1 MYSKYDASMLRAWDS
16 NGFGS
21 SEGEFA
27 DASKRTHAAEVA
39 NPVSNVQ
46 PYLSVYQLIN
56 LYGLYPSRD
65 GGSGGEIS
73 LGYVLQ
79 FAGNFAPRE
88 TAFASGQILPISQ
101 NTALFSI
108 VGTTFGGDGRTTF
121 ALPDLDGHVAI
132 GAGFNGTTSFG
143 AGSYRG
149 SDTFSITEANLPT
162 SFGGGGVEIS
172 NYETSLALNYVIHA
186 GSGTGA
192 NIAGSVHGFIGNF
205 DPNGAMICDGR
216 ELAIADYPELFAAIG
231 TTYGGDGVT
240 TFNIPDLTGRNIVGA
255 GRGPGLT
262 ARDVGDLVGSETIQ
276 LDGTTLPAY
285 VGGSGESADNMQ
297 PGVVMQVLIC
307 VQGIFPSRS
316 MEDIGKADGLEGDV
330 PFLGQMI
337 YYAGTDIPQGW
348 ALAIGQLLPI
358 SQNQALFSLL
368 GTTYGGDGR
377 TTFALPDLRGR
388 TMTGVEYSPGFRGG
402 TEDLSLFPSSIP
414 GRTQDGDEFD
424 NDILGSDF
432 ADTFRG
438 LAGIDTLTGNGG
450 ADALYGGN
458 DDDILDGGAGN
469 DMLDG
474 GFGNDTMRG
483 GTGDDFYRLVDPGDV
498 VIENAGEGID
508 TVQSVMSFARL
519 GANVENLIL
528 AGWESSDGFG
538 NAMANEITGNSYANT
553 LYGVGGDDTI
563 NGRGGK
569 DTIFA
574 GSGNDIVYG
583 GNAGDEIYGGSGDDQ
598 LYGENGWDH
607 IYGVSGQDR
616 IEGGDGNDELFGGDD
631 ADQVYGGE
639 GSDRVYGGTG
649 DDVVSGG
656 AGLDTLTGGDGGDT
670 FLFENGDFDTEGDRI
685 TDFQQGQG
693 DVIDLGAIDAI
704 ADGTDDAFAFV
715 GSEAFS
721 NVAGELRFEQDTA
734 ANETIVEGDTDGD
747 GFADFVIRIDGLV
760 DLTATDFVL

>member
-1 MYSKYDASMLRAWDS
+1 MHSKYDASMLRAWDS

-21 SEGEFA
+21 SESEFA
-27 DASKRTHAAEVA
+27 DASKKTHAAEVA

-46 PYLSVYQLIN
+46 PYLSVNQLIN

-88 TAFASGQILPISQ
+88 TAFASGQLLPISQ

-108 VGTTFGGDGRTTF
+108 VGTTFGGDGWTTF

-143 AGSYRG
+143 AGSYHG

-162 SFGGGGVEIS
+162 SFGGGGMEIS

-255 GRGPGLT
+255 GQGPGLT
-262 ARDVGDLVGSETIQ
+262 ARDVGDLVGSDSIR
-276 LDGTTLPAY
+276 LDDINLPTY
-285 VGGSGESADNMQ
+285 VGGNGASADNMQ

-307 VQGIFPSRS
+307 MTGIFPSRN

-337 YYAGTDIPQGW
+337 YYAGTDIPDGW
-348 ALAIGQLLPI
+348 VAASGQLLSI
-358 SQNQALFSLL
+358 AQNQALFSLL

-388 TMTGVEYSPGFRGG
+388 TMTGVEYYPGVRAGN
-402 TEDLSLFPSSIP
+402 EDLNLSPSNIP

-424 NDILGSDF
+424 NAILGSDF

-438 LAGIDTLTGNGG
+438 LAGTDTLTGNGG

-458 DDDILDGGAGN
+458 GDDILDGGADN

-483 GTGDDFYRLVDPGDV
+483 GSGDDFYRLVDPGDV

-583 GNAGDEIYGGSGDDQ
+583 GNAGDEIYGGIGNDE
-598 LYGENGWDH
+598 LWGENGWDTIH
-607 IYGVSGQDR
+607 GGSGADS
-616 IEGGDGNDELFGGDD
+616 IGGGEGNDVLFGGDG
-631 ADQVYGGE
+631 ADQLIGEAGDDMVYGGA
-639 GSDRVYGGTG
+639 GN
-649 DDVVSGG
+649 DVVSGG
-656 AGLDTLTGGDGGDT
+656 AGVDTLTGGDGADVFIFFAGD
-670 FLFENGDFDTEGDRI
+670 LEAAGNRI
-685 TDFQQGQG
+685 TDFQQAQG
-693 DVIDLGAIDAI
+693 DVIDLAPIDPVNN
-704 ADGTDDAFAFV
+704 GESDAFAFI
-715 GSEAFS
+715 GTDAFS
-721 NVAGELRFEQDTA
+721 NTAGELRFEQDVA
-734 ANETIVEGDTDGD
+734 SNETVVEGDIDGD
-747 GFADFVIRIDGLV
+747 GLADFVIRLDGLV
-760 DLTATDFVL
+760 DLTLTDFSL